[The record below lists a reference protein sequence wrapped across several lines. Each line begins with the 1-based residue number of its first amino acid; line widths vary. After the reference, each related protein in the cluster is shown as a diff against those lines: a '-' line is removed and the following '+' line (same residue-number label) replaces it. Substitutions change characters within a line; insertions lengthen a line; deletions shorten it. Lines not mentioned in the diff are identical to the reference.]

1 MVLSKNWHINR
12 ISKQYIKFLLQ
23 FRLGE
28 GRGRGFKVILCH
40 GMSLAMHVKIIEAFK
55 LEKDLDCQ
63 MGLFLPFGL
72 DLLLENKNERNSIIY
87 L

>member
-1 MVLSKNWHINR
+1 
-12 ISKQYIKFLLQ
+12 
-23 FRLGE
+23 
-28 GRGRGFKVILCH
+28 
-40 GMSLAMHVKIIEAFK
+40 MSLAMHVKIIEAFK

-87 L
+87 LLTWKKNTFKSFAHGYNDACKTDKKI